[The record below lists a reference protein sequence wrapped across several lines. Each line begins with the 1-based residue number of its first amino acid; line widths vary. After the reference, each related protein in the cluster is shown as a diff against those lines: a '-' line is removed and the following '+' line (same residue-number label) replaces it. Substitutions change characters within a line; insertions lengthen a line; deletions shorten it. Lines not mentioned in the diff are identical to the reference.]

1 MNNDLQQQLN
11 QQACIDLVLRAAAYA
26 DAGDALRFSQLF
38 AEDAVLQRPNGEP
51 LEGRSA
57 IAAAYQ
63 KRPTG
68 RMSRHLLTNILV
80 EMHGADTASAHSQ
93 VLLWSC
99 DDSEP
104 VTVHGRKAHARQL
117 LGEFND
123 HFCRTAEGHWLIA
136 RREARFVMFC
146 DSPAA

>member
-1 MNNDLQQQLN
+1 MNNNLQQLLSR
-11 QQACIDLVLRAAAYA
+11 QACIDLVVRAAAYA
-26 DAGDALRFSQLF
+26 DAGDAQRFAQLF
-38 AEDAVLQRPNGEP
+38 AEDAVLKRPNGEP

-68 RMSRHLLTNILV
+68 RMTRHLLTNILV

-104 VTVHGRKAHARQL
+104 VTVHGRKAHGRQL

-123 HFCRTAEGHWLIA
+123 HFCSTADGHWLIA

-146 DSPAA
+146 GNPAP

>member
-1 MNNDLQQQLN
+1 MNNDLQQLN
-11 QQACIDLVLRAAAYA
+11 RRACIDLVLRAAAYA

-38 AEDAVLQRPNGEP
+38 AEEAVLQRPRGEP
-51 LEGRSA
+51 LHGRTA

-63 KRPTG
+63 QRPSG
-68 RMSRHLLTNILV
+68 RMTRHLLTNILV

-99 DDSEP
+99 NDSEP
-104 VTVHGRKAHARQL
+104 VTEHGRKAHERQL

-123 HFCRTAEGHWLIA
+123 HFCRTADGHWLIA

-146 DSPAA
+146 GSPAA

>member
-1 MNNDLQQQLN
+1 MNNDLQQLN

-68 RMSRHLLTNILV
+68 RMTRHLLTNILV
-80 EMHGADTASAHSQ
+80 EMQGADTASAHSQ

-123 HFCRTAEGHWLIA
+123 HFCRTADGHWLIA